1 MTMMSNSSMGKWS
14 NKTSNMSHKNMSM
27 AMMKQKSNNMT
38 NAQKMQWISKNFAS
52 YPEGPRKQMM
62 RKFMMDYKN
71 NMTKMSNSTMTPT
84 NKNMSIVMMRKKKMM
99 SMTNDQKMQW
109 INKNFKN

>member
-1 MTMMSNSSMGKWS
+1 
-14 NKTSNMSHKNMSM
+14 
-27 AMMKQKSNNMT
+27 
-38 NAQKMQWISKNFAS
+38 
-52 YPEGPRKQMM
+52 MM